1 MTTRHRKATRPL
13 TPLSSIAPATRRG
26 LAVAASSG
34 LAMTMIAAGANA
46 ANGTEVADSAGSLGD
61 SMITAEVR
69 AAVTTNAPISVDAT
83 AEDVTSDAAVDVE
96 TADEAA
102 ARVAAEQAQAAAEA
116 AAAQASNA
124 AATGTTA
131 GTAAPVVA
139 AANASGSSIV
149 AIAMQYQGVPYV
161 SGGTSP
167 SGWDCSGFVQFV
179 YAQAGIALPRTSYA
193 QGSAGTL
200 VSAAEAQPGDIVY
213 YGYHVGIYAGDG
225 MMIDAGTPATGTVYR
240 PIWGSPT
247 GFVRVG

>member
-1 MTTRHRKATRPL
+1 
-13 TPLSSIAPATRRG
+13 
-26 LAVAASSG
+26 
-34 LAMTMIAAGANA
+34 MTMIAAGANA

-83 AEDVTSDAAVDVE
+83 TEEVASDAAVDVE

-102 ARVAAEQAQAAAEA
+102 ARVAAEQAQAAAEQA
-116 AAAQASNA
+116 AAAQASNNPA
-124 AATGTTA
+124 ASDSGAS
-131 GTAAPVVA
+131 TAAPAPVA
-139 AANASGSSIV
+139 GSANGSSIV

-161 SGGTSP
+161 SGGTDP
-167 SGWDCSGFVQFV
+167 SGWDCSGFVQYV
-179 YAQAGIALPRTSYA
+179 YARAGISLPRTSYA
-193 QGSAGTL
+193 QGAAGTL

-213 YGYHVGIYAGDG
+213 YGYHVGIYAGGG